1 MSEKEI
7 SRGILILAD
16 LLRVEMKKRE
26 RGVRRAERSRVAL
39 V

>member
-1 MSEKEI
+1 MNEKDI
-7 SRGILILAD
+7 TRGVAILAEM
-16 LLRVEMKKRE
+16 LRGEMKKRE